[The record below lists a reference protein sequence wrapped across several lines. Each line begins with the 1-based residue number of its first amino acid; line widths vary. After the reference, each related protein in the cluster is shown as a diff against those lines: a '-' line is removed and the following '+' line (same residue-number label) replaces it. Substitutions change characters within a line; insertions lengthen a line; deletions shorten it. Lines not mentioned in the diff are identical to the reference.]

1 MDKKYTPFLIIGGAI
16 VAYYLWNKNKK
27 EKEASSAVAPA
38 TGGANPEGESE
49 FGGMR
54 RRFGRSVSASPVIA
68 GRVRPSGKATSGMQ
82 RCCTVYNTAG
92 ECQGWESR
100 PIGARCGGGNI
111 G

>member
-1 MDKKYTPFLIIGGAI
+1 
-16 VAYYLWNKNKK
+16 
-27 EKEASSAVAPA
+27 
-38 TGGANPEGESE
+38 
-49 FGGMR
+49 MR